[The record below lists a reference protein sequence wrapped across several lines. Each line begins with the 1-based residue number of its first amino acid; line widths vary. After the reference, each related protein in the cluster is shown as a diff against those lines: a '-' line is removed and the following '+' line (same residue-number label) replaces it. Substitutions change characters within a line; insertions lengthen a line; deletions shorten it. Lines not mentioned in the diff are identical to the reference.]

1 MRIGT
6 KCCDWCTEVAGKYRF
21 GEQPDG
27 IFRRHDNCD
36 CTIIYD
42 GQVLRGKQNADGSRY
57 KTWEELPNANAA
69 DYTAPTFS
77 EAEGRAIEQRNLSQI
92 RGLKINNSS
101 IDISSGNGIISTG
114 GKIIETGGKIND
126 NNFLKATEFEKQ
138 AQAFYDA
145 RVRNGNDDVSL
156 ISKNTGFKYDD
167 VLLIKNH
174 IMEEEHLFDNGS
186 VRKFEANID
195 QALAWQRM
203 MENRATDTDILLLKH
218 ELRELRYMKK
228 TGCTYEKAHAFSN
241 QKYDWQTAVDL
252 LNDNDNLNPELLK

>member
-1 MRIGT
+1 MGAKVTDKVTAEER
-6 KCCDWCTEVAGKYRF
+6 KE
-21 GEQPDG
+21 
-27 IFRRHDNCD
+27 
-36 CTIIYD
+36 
-42 GQVLRGKQNADGSRY
+42 LLSRN
-57 KTWEELPNANAA
+57 PVNVH
-69 DYTAPTFS
+69 
-77 EAEGRAIEQRNLSQI
+77 
-92 RGLKINNSS
+92 NSS
-101 IDISSGNGIISTG
+101 VDKSGESGIISTG

-145 RVRNGNDDVSL
+145 RVRNGKDDVSL
-156 ISKNTGFKYDD
+156 ISKNTGFKYED
-167 VLLIKNH
+167 VLLIKKH

-218 ELRELRYMKK
+218 ELRELKYMKK

>member
-1 MRIGT
+1 M
-6 KCCDWCTEVAGKYRF
+6 
-21 GEQPDG
+21 
-27 IFRRHDNCD
+27 
-36 CTIIYD
+36 
-42 GQVLRGKQNADGSRY
+42 SRN
-57 KTWEELPNANAA
+57 PVNVH
-69 DYTAPTFS
+69 
-77 EAEGRAIEQRNLSQI
+77 
-92 RGLKINNSS
+92 NSS
-101 IDISSGNGIISTG
+101 VDKSGESGIISTG

-145 RVRNGNDDVSL
+145 RVRNGKDDVSL
-156 ISKNTGFKYDD
+156 ISKNTGFKYED
-167 VLLIKNH
+167 VLLIKKH

-218 ELRELRYMKK
+218 ELRELKYMKK